1 MNKYPIIAFSII
13 SLLPLYAQAEDQE
26 KKLSIGVGSYA
37 FSLVYSDPAMGG
49 DDKFSGTAISASY
62 AIQDSVAVKGALYSL
77 NQDITGVIDVS
88 GVDLAIVG
96 GGGLASKGIK
106 LYGGVGVFNETWT
119 VSGFSAEEK
128 FSGIQ
133 FIAGIGYNWD
143 AVSVDL
149 SVALR
154 GASDYADFLS
164 RLGGTGTV
172 VVPASALTISA
183 RF

>member
-1 MNKYPIIAFSII
+1 MNKYPIIAFLII
-13 SLLPLYAQAEDQE
+13 LLLPLYAQAEDQE

-37 FSLVYSDPAMGG
+37 FSLVYGDPSMGD
-49 DDKFSGTAISASY
+49 DDKFSGTAISASL
-62 AIQDSVAVKGALYSL
+62 AIQDSVAVKGVLYSL
-77 NQDITGVIDVS
+77 NQDVTGVIDVS

-96 GGGLASKGIK
+96 GRGFASKGIK
-106 LYGGVGVFNETWT
+106 LYVGAGVFNETWT
-119 VSGFSAEEK
+119 VSGFSGEEK

-133 FIAGIGYNWD
+133 FLAGIGYNWD

-154 GASDYADFLS
+154 GVSDYADFIGS
-164 RLGGTGTV
+164 LGGTGSIIA
-172 VVPASALTISA
+172 PATALIVSA